1 MIGLIQH
8 LLGVQVFFG
17 GLYDILGDRLP
28 YMMILRV
35 IGLLLLRRI
44 ARTALQAISQLRIV
58 LAVLIGHVYL
68 HGHGL
73 AVVVLL
79 RTVYWIIVIEDGVV
93 LAVLPVV
100 VGLFGRV
107 ARSAINIKS

>member
-1 MIGLIQH
+1 M
-8 LLGVQVFFG
+8 
-17 GLYDILGDRLP
+17 
-28 YMMILRV
+28 
-35 IGLLLLRRI
+35 
-44 ARTALQAISQLRIV
+44 

-79 RTVYWIIVIEDGVV
+79 RTVYWIIVIEYGVV